1 MRRLVTPLPRPWAT
15 HRLICLPYAGGG
27 TVGFRAWARK
37 LPSDVELR
45 VLCYPGREF
54 RYGEQ
59 IVGGWQ
65 GLIAD
70 CADAVAAEVRT
81 PYLLYGHSMGA
92 LAAYD
97 VALRLE
103 GGAGAAPESLL
114 LSGHVAPQH
123 VTGVRA
129 AALAAASDAEL
140 AAWLRLSGGAA
151 PDVLDDPELCAMAVE
166 MLRMDLTAYVT
177 YRHDPRRRLRAGLH
191 VMTGR
196 DEVTPQHQDWDQVTD
211 GTATFETLP
220 GGHFFTPRVWASL
233 PRRMPFTSGPQ
244 LVGSPA
250 G

>member
-1 MRRLVTPLPRPWAT
+1 MRRLVTPLARPWAT
-15 HRLICLPYAGGG
+15 HRLVCLPYAGGG
-27 TVGFRAWARK
+27 TTGFRAWARK
-37 LPSDVELR
+37 LPSDIELR

-54 RYGEQ
+54 RYGEP
-59 IVGGWQ
+59 IRGGWQ

-70 CADAVAAEVRT
+70 CADTVATEVRT

-103 GGAGAAPESLL
+103 GGAGPAPESLV
-114 LSGHVAPQH
+114 LSGHVAPQY
-123 VTGVRA
+123 VTGTRA
-129 AALAAASDAEL
+129 AALAAAPDAEL
-140 AAWLRLSGGAA
+140 AASLRRTGGAT
-151 PDVLDDPELCAMAVE
+151 PDVLDDPELCAIAVE
-166 MLRMDLTAYVT
+166 MLRMDLAAYAE
-177 YRHDPRRRLRAGLH
+177 YRHDPQQRLRAGLH

-196 DEVTPQHQDWDQVTD
+196 DEVTPQHQGWGQVTD

-233 PRRMPFTSGPQ
+233 PRRMPLAPGPE

-250 G
+250 R